1 MGREFIDLF
10 DKWADSYDDTV
21 SSSSED
27 NEYHEVFTGYQEIL
41 DRVAIESKGT
51 VLEFGVG
58 TGNLSDALM
67 KKNLNV
73 IGVEP
78 SPGMRQKTNERFP
91 DMKLLDGDFLSFP
104 ELDEKVDTIVSTYAF
119 HHLTDEEKEKA
130 IHNYGKLLGNNG
142 RIVFAD
148 TVYEH
153 EEAKKEIHS
162 RVKKQG
168 YKNLLHDLQTE
179 YYTTIGVL
187 SDMFNAHGF
196 EVDFERMNRYVWLM
210 VAVKKDT

>member
-10 DKWADSYDDTV
+10 DEWADSYDETV
-21 SSSSED
+21 SGKD
-27 NEYHEVFTGYQEIL
+27 NEYHEVFEKYDEIL
-41 DRVAIESKGT
+41 ERVASEASGT

-58 TGNLSDALM
+58 TGNLTNALIE
-67 KKNLNV
+67 KKRNV

-78 SPGMRQKTNERFP
+78 SPGMRKKTNERFP
-91 DMKLLDGDFLSFP
+91 DTEVLDGDFLSFP
-104 ELDEKVDTIVSTYAF
+104 EIDVPINTIVSTYAF

-142 RIVFAD
+142 KIVFAD

-153 EEAKKEIHS
+153 EQAKKELHD

-168 YKNLLHDLQTE
+168 YLNLLHDLQTE
-179 YYTTIGVL
+179 YYTTMGVL
-187 SDMFNAHGF
+187 SDIFTQNGF
-196 EVDFERMNRYVWLM
+196 EVQFERLNRYVWLM
-210 VAVKKDT
+210 SAVKKDT